1 MSIPCCWINRPYSK
15 NDFVRSFGESSYS
28 YIIQLLILCNHYL
41 KKLVF
46 NPEIF
51 YNDFLICIQDCLQP
65 LSMQALPTVP
75 ESLCIAA
82 MGGSDSSESDQ
93 VGLSTYYLNIGLQ
106 VINSLVTK

>member
-1 MSIPCCWINRPYSK
+1 
-15 NDFVRSFGESSYS
+15 
-28 YIIQLLILCNHYL
+28 
-41 KKLVF
+41 
-46 NPEIF
+46 
-51 YNDFLICIQDCLQP
+51 
-65 LSMQALPTVP
+65 MQALPTVP